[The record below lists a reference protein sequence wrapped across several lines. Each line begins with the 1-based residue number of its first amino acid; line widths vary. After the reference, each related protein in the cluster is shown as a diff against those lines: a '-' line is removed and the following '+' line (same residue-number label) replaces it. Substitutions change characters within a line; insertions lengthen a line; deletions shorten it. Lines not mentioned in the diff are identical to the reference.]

1 MDGRQVH
8 HVEAHVGDGREAL
21 GRAREPAL
29 AAGEQLVPGA
39 VGGPQPVHP
48 QRPDRRGG
56 DVGVG
61 HPGHQRR
68 HPVVQPGVE
77 PHLQAARRP
86 PQPGHRV
93 EHPLTVPVGDTGG
106 QRLQDAGALL
116 QLQVELV
123 AHRGLD
129 LHVVAPGGE
138 PVPPRLDHHLVGAD
152 VGGGQLALPAVVEQ
166 RAQRRL
172 LPLGL
177 ARPPPAHPGGQHIVA
192 VFEDVRLHPDG
203 LAHHRLG
210 RELGRGRRGADGVDR
225 YAAEHVTQR
234 RHGEH
239 GPLIPVPA
247 GAPRERRVP
256 RG

>member
-1 MDGRQVH
+1 MARQ
-8 HVEAHVGDGREAL
+8 AL

-39 VGGPQPVHP
+39 VGAPQPVDP
-48 QRPDRRGG
+48 QRPRRRGREI
-56 DVGVG
+56 GVG

-77 PHLQAARRP
+77 PHLEAARRA

-93 EHPLTVPVGDTGG
+93 EDPLAVAGGDPRSQG
-106 QRLQDAGALL
+106 LEDAGALL
-116 QLQVELV
+116 QLELQVV
-123 AHRGLD
+123 ARGGLD

-138 PVPPRLDHHLVGAD
+138 PVAPRLDDHLVGAD
-152 VGGGQLALPAVVEQ
+152 VRGDELALPAVVDQ
-166 RAQRRL
+166 RAQRRR

-177 ARPPPAHPGGQHIVA
+177 ARPPPPHPGGQQVVA
-192 VFEDVRLHPDG
+192 VLEDVGAHRDR

-210 RELGRGRRGADGVDR
+210 RELARRASWDGQRRSLCGRARFQGRHGSANRQQSHGRRGRRH
-225 YAAEHVTQR
+225 E
-234 RHGEH
+234 
-239 GPLIPVPA
+239 
-247 GAPRERRVP
+247 PRERTVP